1 MTYRVIGDNESEK
14 FNEEAKKHSQILQSY
29 EWGEVKSAFGWAPIR
44 ILIDGV
50 GCVSI
55 LKRKLPLINK
65 CFFYVP
71 RGPSIDFKNQD
82 HVGSFI
88 SAIKNEAKKHGAVFL
103 RMDPEILENDYETI
117 NILKKVGFN
126 KGKKEIQPRTTFILD
141 LTKSLEEIV
150 SNFEPKFR
158 YNMKLA
164 EKKGILVKEDISEK
178 AVEKF
183 YEIYKETCSRQTFII
198 HPISYYKKIYN
209 LLIKKGMGTLFIA
222 YNDFIPIAGVFI
234 FAFGKRIWYMY
245 GASSNKSRN
254 LMPNNL
260 LHFHVIKWAKEKGF
274 LEYDLWGIPSNPNE
288 NHPLW
293 GVYRF
298 KKGFNAKLVKF
309 IGAYDL
315 PFNKI
320 MYKIFDEGIVI
331 YQSMV
336 RLIKKGTIADS
347 LGE

>member
-1 MTYRVIGDNESEK
+1 MAYRVIDDNESEK
-14 FNEEAKKHSQILQSY
+14 FNEEAKKHSQILQTF
-29 EWGEVKSAFGWAPIR
+29 EWGEVKSAFGWIPIR
-44 ILIDGV
+44 ILIEGV
-50 GCVSI
+50 GSALI
-55 LKRKLPLINK
+55 LKRKLPLVNK

-71 RGPSIDFKNQD
+71 RGPLIDFKNQN
-82 HVGSFI
+82 HVESFI
-88 SAIKNEAKKHGAVFL
+88 LAIKDEAKKHGAVFL
-103 RMDPEILENDYETI
+103 RMDPEILENDSETI
-117 NILKKVGFN
+117 NILKQADFN
-126 KGKKEIQPRTTFILD
+126 RAKKEIQPRSTYILD
-141 LTKSLEEIV
+141 LTKNLDEIV

-164 EKKGILVKEDISEK
+164 EKKEILVQEDKSEE

-198 HPISYYKKIYN
+198 HPISYYKKIHSLLTRRN
-209 LLIKKGMGTLFIA
+209 LATIFIA
-222 YNDFIPIAGVFI
+222 YKDNVPIAAVFI
-234 FAFGKRIWYMY
+234 FAFGKRVWYMY
-245 GASSNKSRN
+245 GASGNQYRN
-254 LMPNNL
+254 FMPNNL
-260 LHFHVIKWAKEKGF
+260 LHFNVIKWAKENGF
-274 LEYDLWGIPSNPNE
+274 LEYDLWGIPSNPTE

-320 MYKIFDEGIVI
+320 LYKIFDEGIVM
-331 YQSMV
+331 YQNLV
-336 RLIKKGTIADS
+336 RLIKKGTISDS